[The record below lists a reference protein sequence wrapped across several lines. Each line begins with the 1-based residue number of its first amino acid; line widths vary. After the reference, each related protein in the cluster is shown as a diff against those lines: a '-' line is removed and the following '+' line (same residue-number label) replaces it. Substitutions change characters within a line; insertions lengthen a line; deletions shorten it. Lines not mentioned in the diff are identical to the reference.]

1 MEEKKYKATVK
12 INGKEPEEFIMTGKS
27 SIAVKKLLTSFFK
40 RTLGEDI
47 EIKIDTVRVERID
60 GDYIEIK

>member
-27 SIAVKKLLTSFFK
+27 SIAVKKLLISFFK
-40 RTLGEDI
+40 KTLGEDI
-47 EIKIDTVRVERID
+47 DIKIDTVRVERVD
-60 GDYIEIK
+60 GDYVEIK